1 MFAIPFRKEKKK
13 EKNNGTY
20 ILTWICI
27 MYRERVLNFP
37 QLTKITELVYFSRF
51 HVLEMENVEDN
62 SALKGWLEET
72 SFRVLD
78 YAIVCPL

>member
-1 MFAIPFRKEKKK
+1 
-13 EKNNGTY
+13 
-20 ILTWICI
+20 

-51 HVLEMENVEDN
+51 HLLEMENVEDN

>member
-1 MFAIPFRKEKKK
+1 MFAIPFDKENK
-13 EKNNGTY
+13 KNNGTD

-51 HVLEMENVEDN
+51 HVLEMEKVEDN

-78 YAIVCPL
+78 